1 MMKQRKRCSLAMS
14 ALPFEQHRKV
24 WMCGWGRAFGSPKTG
39 FRALLKQ
46 SVPKPAVWDNQN
58 SGMLLCAQEKDQC
71 RAMFQQVAARALQS
85 INPLFLQIQY
95 VWLTVVSA
103 ELRALLKSF
112 LHVVYLSQL
121 LRAAPLTPGMLL
133 PCCSTAWFS
142 ASLLLLCYF
151 H

>member
-1 MMKQRKRCSLAMS
+1 MS

-24 WMCGWGRAFGSPKTG
+24 WMRGWGGVLIGCPKRG
-39 FRALLKQ
+39 CRALLKQ
-46 SVPKPAVWDNQN
+46 SVPKPAGWDN
-58 SGMLLCAQEKDQC
+58 SGVSPGMLLCAREKDPC
-71 RAMFQQVAARALQS
+71 GVMFQQVAARALQL

-103 ELRALLKSF
+103 ELRALLKRL
-112 LHVVYLSQL
+112 LHVEYLSRL

-133 PCCSTAWFS
+133 PRCSTTQCS
-142 ASLLLLCYF
+142 ASLLLLPCYF